1 MSWLSNLSIKYKFLL
16 IPFVTV
22 IGFLAYLLFNVSAIN
37 NNSERLTQILETN
50 YPVLE
55 QANANI
61 VIIDRITGVFNTAVS
76 TGEVDMID
84 DALALFSNF
93 QNNIKELKKLD
104 TQYASSIQQIES
116 LADNYINSAKSLS
129 IGMLEGT
136 LEQEKI
142 PASVA
147 TMNNSLDSLKTHL
160 VSYKDESYASF
171 TKTITEADEESQ
183 KTLTI
188 GIIIVVASL
197 LIMALTAFA
206 VISMLGRNIKA
217 VLDSLKDIAE
227 GEGDLTRRIEQQS
240 KDEIG
245 DLVFWFNSFMSKLQN
260 TMGSIVS
267 VIPSLTNVSV
277 EMAQVTSLTKDRAYK
292 QSESASQVSTSIQN
306 MISAGSE
313 VAQHASKAAEAASEA
328 DQTAKDGQQIV
339 TQTVHS
345 INNLA
350 SEVERTAT
358 VISQLEKDTENVDSI
373 LEVIKG
379 VAEQTNLLALNAAI
393 EAARAGENGRGF
405 AVVADE
411 VRTLASRTQESTQE
425 IQAVI
430 EKLQT
435 AAQSAVSVM
444 KTGQEQASQSVQQ
457 AEKTGESLQSITDKV
472 QSISDMNTGIAT
484 ATEQQQQNSESIH
497 SHIVDMS
504 GTIEKI
510 VESSESINGLS
521 GDLANVS
528 DKLSDICSQFKV

>member
-16 IPFVTV
+16 IPLVTV

-37 NNSERLTQILETN
+37 NNSERLSQLLETN
-50 YPVLE
+50 YPVLK

-61 VIIDRITGVFNTAVS
+61 VIIDRITSIFNTAVS
-76 TGEVDMID
+76 TGEEDMID
-84 DALALFSNF
+84 DAMQLFNNF
-93 QNNIKELKKLD
+93 QENINQLNKLD
-104 TQYASSIQQIES
+104 RAHTADIQQIKS
-116 LADNYINSAKSLS
+116 LADDYIHSAKILS

-136 LEQEKI
+136 LEQENI
-142 PASVA
+142 SSSVA
-147 TMNNSLDSLKTHL
+147 TMNHSLETLKTHL
-160 VSYKDESYASF
+160 MRFKDESYSSF
-171 TKTITEADEESQ
+171 TQTITESDEESQ
-183 KTLTI
+183 RTLTI
-188 GIIIVVASL
+188 GIVIVVASL
-197 LIMALTAFA
+197 LFMSLTAFT

-217 VLDSLKDIAE
+217 VLESLKDIAE
-227 GEGDLTRRIEQQS
+227 GKGDLTRRIEQQS

-245 DLVFWFNSFMSKLQN
+245 ELVFWFNSFMSKLQN
-260 TMGSIVS
+260 TMGSVIS

-277 EMAQVTSLTKDRAYK
+277 EMAQVTSITKDRAYQ
-292 QSESASQVSTSIQN
+292 QSESASQVATSIQN

-313 VAQHASKAAEAASEA
+313 VAHHASQAAGAASEA
-328 DQTAKDGQQIV
+328 DQTAKEGQQIV
-339 TQTVHS
+339 TQTVDS

-350 SEVERTAT
+350 GEVERTAT
-358 VISQLEKDTENVDSI
+358 VISQLEQDTENVDSI

-457 AEKTGESLQSITDKV
+457 AEKTGESLQLITNKV
-472 QSISDMNTGIAT
+472 QSISDMNTGIAS
-484 ATEQQQQNSESIH
+484 ATEHQQHSSESIH
-497 SHIVDMS
+497 NHIMEMS